1 MSASRRKPAQ
11 RASVEPLLA
20 HIIGPQP
27 GWQRRLRDRPL
38 ALEVPHGRLNESAQ
52 QPKSAGSAASGA
64 GPPCADRTEGGHWLP
79 IEQRVRQVSRNGSR
93 RRAKDRIAP
102 FSAQQDLHAM
112 RFEQFVLDANA
123 FLADNGRSRLAV

>member
-93 RRAKDRIAP
+93 RRTNDWSARCFTQRNLPGVRLQQLVLETYPLIA
-102 FSAQQDLHAM
+102 
-112 RFEQFVLDANA
+112 DA
-123 FLADNGRSRLAV
+123 GRSRL